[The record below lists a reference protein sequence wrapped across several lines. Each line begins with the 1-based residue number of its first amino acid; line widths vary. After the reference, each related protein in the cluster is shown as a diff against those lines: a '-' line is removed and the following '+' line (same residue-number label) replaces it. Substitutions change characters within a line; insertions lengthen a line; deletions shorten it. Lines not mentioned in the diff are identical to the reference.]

1 MNIYDLSRAW
11 FDFSF
16 EKTEAK
22 VQHTALFM
30 WCLELNNRLGWK
42 KEFGLPTNDTMEGL
56 SIGNKGTYHQALKD
70 LQEWGFITIV
80 KESKNQY
87 QSCIIKINE
96 KCRVKKATALD
107 SALIQHSTQHSSSI
121 GVGIVP
127 IDIPINKLTNKPIN
141 KGVKFNFENIEWF
154 KDPLVNK
161 EFIEFIKNR
170 IELKK
175 PPTQRS
181 LELIVK
187 RARDNFKSS
196 KEVIEA
202 IHNSIASG
210 WSDLYPL
217 KPTQNKVYQ
226 QKTYSRSDHGLH
238 FK

>member
-1 MNIYDLSRAW
+1 MNIYDLTRSW

-22 VQHTALFM
+22 VQHTAIFM

-42 KEFGLPTNDTMEGL
+42 KEFGLPTHDTMEGL

-70 LQEWGFITIV
+70 LQDWGFITIV

-127 IDIPINKLTNKPIN
+127 IDKPINQLTNKPIN
-141 KGVKFNFENIEWF
+141 KGVKFNFENIKWF
-154 KDPLVNK
+154 TDPEVNIL
-161 EFIEFIKNR
+161 FIEFLRNR
-170 IELKK
+170 TELKK
-175 PPTQRS
+175 PVTERS
-181 LELIVK
+181 CKLLVK
-187 RARDNFKSS
+187 TAREIYKSKNECLQGIS
-196 KEVIEA
+196 A
-202 IHNSIASG
+202 SIKSN
-210 WSDLYPL
+210 WSDLYEI
-217 KPTQNKVYQ
+217 KKNIAVKQE
-226 QKTYSRSDHGLH
+226 KTYSRSDHGLH
-238 FK
+238 YK